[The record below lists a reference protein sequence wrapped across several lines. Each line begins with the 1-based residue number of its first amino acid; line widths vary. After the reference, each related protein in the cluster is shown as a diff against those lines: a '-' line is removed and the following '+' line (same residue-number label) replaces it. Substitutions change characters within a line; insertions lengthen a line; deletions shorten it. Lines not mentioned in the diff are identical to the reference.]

1 MWLWVALLC
10 LLVSP
15 LYRLG
20 LYNDLTTK
28 AVIPAFVIFQLFIAM
43 AIANARSEG
52 EWRAARSLI
61 ALLAVGA
68 LSVFS
73 SITEHLAGD
82 LDFRPPPRTSVAH
95 VDEIEP
101 RKLAAQ
107 LFGKGDSF
115 FWRVLAREPV
125 YQPHDRS
132 RGRRPFTGIR
142 NDPQPNRK

>member
-1 MWLWVALLC
+1 MCCVIDVSKKLC
-10 LLVSP
+10 ACVRGLE
-15 LYRLG
+15 RL
-20 LYNDLTTK
+20 
-28 AVIPAFVIFQLFIAM
+28 AC
-43 AIANARSEG
+43 
-52 EWRAARSLI
+52 
-61 ALLAVGA
+61 
-68 LSVFS
+68 
-73 SITEHLAGD
+73 AGD
-82 LDFRPPPRTSVAH
+82 LDLRPPPRTSVAH

-142 NDPQPNRK
+142 NDPHPDRQ